1 MPLFESFFERTIR
14 VLNAKLHAIVE
25 SDYRIK
31 SSSRLPDQQYKTRV
45 QDFER
50 KCEEL
55 QEEIDKRLNI
65 VNKELKI
72 ESEDDEKIRKALA
85 GTQRRLLEAQKA
97 LADIQTNHSNLNNS
111 ELLTK
116 EDQLKEAIYRI
127 TEEVF
132 KAKKALSK
140 AIEDH
145 KFLMLNQAQLEK

>member
-1 MPLFESFFERTIR
+1 MHLFESFFERTIR
-14 VLNAKLHAIVE
+14 VLNAKLHALVE

-31 SSSRLPDQQYKTRV
+31 SSSRLPDQQYKMRV
-45 QDFER
+45 QDFEK

-55 QEEIDKRLNI
+55 KEEIDKRLNI